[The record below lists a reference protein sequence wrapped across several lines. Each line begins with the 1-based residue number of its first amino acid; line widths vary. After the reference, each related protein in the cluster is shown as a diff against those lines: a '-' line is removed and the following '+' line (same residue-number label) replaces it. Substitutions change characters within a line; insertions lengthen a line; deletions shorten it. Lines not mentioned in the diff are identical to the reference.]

1 MNVVLASPTSRLVVA
16 TAILLVVWLV
26 ILPWA
31 GRRPAIDRHV
41 RAMEE
46 GGVNP
51 AAMFYTE
58 LERLPLRPP
67 WTQQH
72 LVLWPEWGGPLKPEQ
87 ATGETASSAAQVP
100 LSGP

>member
-1 MNVVLASPTSRLVVA
+1 MNRVVTSPTGRLAVA

-26 ILPWA
+26 ILPWV

-41 RAMEE
+41 WAMEK
-46 GGVNP
+46 GGINP

-67 WTQQH
+67 WIEQQ
-72 LVLWPEWGGPLKPEQ
+72 LVLWLERGAE
-87 ATGETASSAAQVP
+87 
-100 LSGP
+100 

>member
-1 MNVVLASPTSRLVVA
+1 MNRVVTSPTGRLAVA

-26 ILPWA
+26 ILPWV

-67 WTQQH
+67 WIEQQ
-72 LVLWPEWGGPLKPEQ
+72 LVLWLERGAE
-87 ATGETASSAAQVP
+87 
-100 LSGP
+100 